1 MASTEVKAR
10 GRGGKYNFP
19 SAVPPE
25 DPDDVRQALT
35 ECLRWYKQGM
45 TPATTDDEIE
55 QRTLDFF
62 EYCIANGERPT
73 VEKYA
78 LALGYVRTT
87 INDWE
92 RGNHASPR
100 RSVIIKKAKEFLA
113 SYDAAMTTQGK
124 LNPVVYIFRGK
135 NYYGMKDQQDV
146 VLTPNQPL
154 GEGINAQDVAQKYAE
169 LPGD

>member
-1 MASTEVKAR
+1 MANTEVKER

-19 SAVPPE
+19 AAVPPE

-45 TPATTDDEIE
+45 TPAATDDEIE
-55 QRTLDFF
+55 QRTINFF
-62 EYCIANGERPT
+62 EYCIENGERPT

-100 RSVIIKKAKEFLA
+100 RSDIIKKAKEFLA

-124 LNPVVYIFRGK
+124 MNPVVYIFRGK

-146 VLTPNQPL
+146 VLTPNTGLAADIQP
-154 GEGINAQDVAQKYAE
+154 EDVAQKYAE
-169 LPGD
+169 LPED